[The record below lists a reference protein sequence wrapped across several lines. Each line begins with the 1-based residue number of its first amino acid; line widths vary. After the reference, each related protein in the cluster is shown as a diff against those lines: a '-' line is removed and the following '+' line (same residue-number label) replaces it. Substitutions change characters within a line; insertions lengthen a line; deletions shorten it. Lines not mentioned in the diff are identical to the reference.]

1 MQARNPYTQYKEQS
15 LSTMAPGELLV
26 KLFDEVIKQCRLSA
40 IAIRS
45 KDYGQ
50 ANDGLTKSQTII
62 TTLMSSLDM
71 RYPISAELR
80 EMYVFL
86 GKQLL
91 NANLQKD
98 AILIEQVLPLIKD
111 LRDSFEQ
118 ADKISRQNKHVPA
131 AVIGGRAV

>member
-71 RYPISAELR
+71 RYPISTELR